1 MISAGTILK
10 RRYKVVRLLKTG
22 GMGFVHEGEYKG
34 KKCIIKEPKPG
45 EGIKENNYFLEKI
58 KIEAEVLKKI
68 KHNFIVGYI
77 DSFEERNSFFLIEEY
92 VEGEKFG
99 DKYYNNPGSED
110 EVIDHT
116 LQLLN
121 AVQYLHNKQ
130 IKHRDINPNNIILS
144 TTFKKIVLIDFG
156 TAKYFRIARKKTQGV
171 PRSTIVGTSYYTP
184 PEQWDGES
192 SEVSDIFSIGRT
204 MYFMLTG
211 EHPPD
216 SPYKRLDFQ
225 GKIIDKKLADIVI
238 KAAEPEIKD
247 RYSTVVEVIRYL
259 EAVKKGKS
267 NEITKETKA
276 RLIVGANT
284 FTLGSF
290 MTIGS
295 ELFGIANILIPDPD
309 PKGPYIEKIHA
320 VIKKENEKYW
330 LYDNYSR
337 FGTFVE
343 EPGRKILLT
352 SRKDVIQ
359 YLKDR
364 GYIPLQKTSEKKLLK
379 DGDFISL
386 AWDPILGDYI
396 NLQFRE

>member
-1 MISAGTILK
+1 
-10 RRYKVVRLLKTG
+10 
-22 GMGFVHEGEYKG
+22 
-34 KKCIIKEPKPG
+34 
-45 EGIKENNYFLEKI
+45 
-58 KIEAEVLKKI
+58 
-68 KHNFIVGYI
+68 
-77 DSFEERNSFFLIEEY
+77 
-92 VEGEKFG
+92 
-99 DKYYNNPGSED
+99 
-110 EVIDHT
+110 
-116 LQLLN
+116 
-121 AVQYLHNKQ
+121 
-130 IKHRDINPNNIILS
+130 
-144 TTFKKIVLIDFG
+144 
-156 TAKYFRIARKKTQGV
+156 
-171 PRSTIVGTSYYTP
+171 P

-238 KAAEPEIKD
+238 IAAEPEIKD
-247 RYSTVVEVIRYL
+247 RYSTVVEVIRSL
-259 EAVKKGKS
+259 EALKKGKPG
-267 NEITKETKA
+267 EFTKETA
-276 RLIVGANT
+276 RLIVGAKT
-284 FTLGSF
+284 YPLGSF

-295 ELFGIANILIPDPD
+295 DCFGIGNILIPDPD

-320 VIKKENEKYW
+320 VIKKETEKYW
-330 LYDNYSR
+330 LYDNHSR

-352 SRKDVIQ
+352 SRKDVVQ

-364 GYIPLQKTSEKKLLK
+364 GYISPHPTLEKRLLK

-396 NLQFRE
+396 KLQFRELN